1 MTAAELLSVAAFDA
15 GHHAQAFPSFGS
27 ERTGAPVVAYCRI
40 DDAPIRTRE
49 PIVTPDALIIQD
61 VTLLPHAD
69 VLSGLP
75 ADAYVLLNS
84 EHTPQQLGL
93 ADFVAGHRADRIV
106 NVPATQ
112 IALDHIGRP
121 VPNVV
126 LLGGFAALTGVI
138 TMAGL
143 ELAVAERF
151 HGRLVAGNQA
161 AAIEAFE
168 RVSAATADVTD
179 RGVMEGAVDAT
190 AD

>member
-106 NVPATQ
+106 Q
-112 IALDHIGRP
+112 SSRP
-121 VPNVV
+121 RRSRSSTSGARCP
-126 LLGGFAALTGVI
+126 TSCCS
-138 TMAGL
+138 AG
-143 ELAVAERF
+143 
-151 HGRLVAGNQA
+151 
-161 AAIEAFE
+161 
-168 RVSAATADVTD
+168 SPP
-179 RGVMEGAVDAT
+179 
-190 AD
+190 

>member
-1 MTAAELLSVAAFDA
+1 M
-15 GHHAQAFPSFGS
+15 
-27 ERTGAPVVAYCRI
+27 
-40 DDAPIRTRE
+40 
-49 PIVTPDALIIQD
+49 
-61 VTLLPHAD
+61 
-69 VLSGLP
+69 
-75 ADAYVLLNS
+75 
-84 EHTPQQLGL
+84 
-93 ADFVAGHRADRIV
+93 
-106 NVPATQ
+106 
-112 IALDHIGRP
+112 
-121 VPNVV
+121 PNVV

-151 HGRLVAGNQA
+151 HGRLVAGNQV